1 MRIFCGTSHFP
12 NMWVFLVSTVLPGL
26 GYVHTLMVG
35 SFDIWLHSVL
45 DYNNERYVVQI
56 LNNLWKSFMS
66 INKLWFTKGNE
77 DVGVLPFW
85 GDLMRH
91 QSLSNGLIFCAKI
104 SGFSSDF
111 LVLDQVETS
120 KTNEWVSLKRKYIYI
135 HIHIYI
141 IYIYI
146 IYIYITIKWPFDGK
160 TGDSPWD
167 LGIAYFQTSILV
179 GANNAILVGNIQ

>member
-91 QSLSNGLIFCAKI
+91 QSLSNGLIFFAKI

-111 LVLDQVETS
+111 LVLDQLETS
-120 KTNEWVSLKRKYIYI
+120 KTNKWVSLKRKC
-135 HIHIYI
+135 
-141 IYIYI
+141 

-160 TGDSPWD
+160 TEDSPWD